1 MSNSLAKKFNFSSLL
16 KFTMPTI
23 IMMVFMSLYMI
34 VDGVFVSRFVGT
46 NALSAVNI
54 VYPLMNIVLAV
65 AIMLATGGSAII
77 AKKMGEGKTDE
88 ARENF
93 SLLMIIG
100 IAIGLSITILG
111 IIFLKPIINML
122 GATNVLFDYCY
133 DYTLAS
139 LLFIPFMIIQLLF
152 QYFFV
157 TAGKPSIGL
166 ILTVIGGLSNI
177 ILDYVLIVPLDMGIR
192 GAAIATGIGYLL
204 PAICGIIYF
213 LQKKGTLYF
222 TKPKWD
228 LKVIINSCINGS
240 SEMVTN
246 LSTGVTTFL
255 FNISMMKYLGENGV
269 AAMTIVLYGQFL
281 LTAVYLGFSSGVAPV
296 ISYNY
301 GNNNKQQLRKIF
313 QISTIFIIITS
324 LLSFGSSILLSSNIV
339 HIFANV
345 DSEVYNIAINGF
357 LLFSFSFLVTGIN
370 IFASAMFTA
379 YSNGTVSAIISFLRT
394 FVFIIVGIM
403 FLPLT
408 WGVNG
413 IWLAV
418 PLAELLTL
426 IVSLICFVRY
436 RHTYGYVKAK
446 SMS

>member
-34 VDGVFVSRFVGT
+34 VDGVFVSRFIGT

-54 VYPLMNIVLAV
+54 VYPLMNVVLAI

-77 AKKMGEGKTDE
+77 AKKMGEGKADE

-133 DYTLAS
+133 DYTLVS

-166 ILTVIGGLSNI
+166 ILTVIGGISNI
-177 ILDYVLIVPLDMGIR
+177 VLDYVLIVPLDMGIR

-213 LQKKGTLYF
+213 LQQKGTLYF

-228 LKVIINSCINGS
+228 LKVIINSCTNGS

-255 FNISMMKYLGENGV
+255 FNTTMIKYLGENGV

-324 LLSFGSSILLSSNIV
+324 LLSFGASILLSSNIV

-345 DSEVYNIAINGF
+345 DSEVYDIAINGF

-413 IWLAV
+413 LWLAV

-426 IVSLICFVRY
+426 IISLICFIRY

-446 SMS
+446 TIS

>member
-23 IMMVFMSLYMI
+23 IMMVFMSLYTI

-54 VYPLMNIVLAV
+54 VYPFVNIVIAV
-65 AIMLATGGSAII
+65 AIMLATGGSAVI
-77 AKKMGEGKTDE
+77 AKKMGEGKSNE

-93 SLLMIIG
+93 SLLVTIG
-100 IAIGLSITILG
+100 IVIGLLITILG

-122 GATNVLFDYCY
+122 GATTILFDYCY
-133 DYTLAS
+133 DYTLVL
-139 LLFIPFMIIQLLF
+139 LLFVPFTITQLLF

-166 ILTVIGGLSNI
+166 ILTVIGGFSNI
-177 ILDYVLIVPLDMGIR
+177 ILDYVFIVPMDMGIK
-192 GAAIATGIGYLL
+192 GAAIATGIGYLI

-213 LQKKGTLYF
+213 CHKKGTLYF
-222 TKPKWD
+222 VKPKWNF
-228 LKVIINSCINGS
+228 KVILDSCSNGS

-255 FNISMMKYLGENGV
+255 FNIVMIKYLGENGV
-269 AAMTIVLYGQFL
+269 AAMTIVLYGQFV
-281 LTAVYLGFSSGVAPV
+281 LTAVYLGFSSGVAPI

-313 QISTIFIIITS
+313 QVSTIFITVTS
-324 LLSFGSSILLSSNIV
+324 VLSFGASILLSSNMV

-345 DSEVYNIAINGF
+345 GSEVYNIAINGF
-357 LLFSFSFLVTGIN
+357 LLFSFSFLVTGVN

-379 YSNGTVSAIISFLRT
+379 FSNGIVSAVISFLRT
-394 FVFIIVGIM
+394 FVFIVIGIM
-403 FLPLT
+403 FLPLA

-418 PLAELLTL
+418 PIAEILTL
-426 IVSLICFVRY
+426 IISLICFVKY

-446 SMS
+446 SVS